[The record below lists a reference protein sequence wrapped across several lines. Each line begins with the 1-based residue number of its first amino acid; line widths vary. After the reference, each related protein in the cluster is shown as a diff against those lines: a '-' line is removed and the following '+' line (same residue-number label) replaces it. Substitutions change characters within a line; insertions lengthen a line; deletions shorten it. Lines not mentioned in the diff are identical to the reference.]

1 MAPNVGTGTNS
12 HKILML
18 DTVFTIISR
27 SGLNCLNCTVTET
40 QQFKYSNDWGKKPAV
55 PGTSL
60 FTLEINLRVPY
71 KAKRSNMAPNVGA
84 QTNSYKNL
92 MLDIVSTIISGFRNG
107 TDLFKLDLN
116 HIVPYKVKQNNMA
129 LNVGHNNQYLKMCG
143 EEKACSSRNETG
155 LFKLYL

>member
-27 SGLNCLNCTVTET
+27 SGLNCLNCTVTMYYYIRRNT
-40 QQFKYSNDWGKKPAV
+40 TIWRPKWGTIIDIQNDWGKKPAV

-84 QTNSYKNL
+84 
-92 MLDIVSTIISGFRNG
+92 
-107 TDLFKLDLN
+107 
-116 HIVPYKVKQNNMA
+116 
-129 LNVGHNNQYLKMCG
+129 
-143 EEKACSSRNETG
+143 
-155 LFKLYL
+155 